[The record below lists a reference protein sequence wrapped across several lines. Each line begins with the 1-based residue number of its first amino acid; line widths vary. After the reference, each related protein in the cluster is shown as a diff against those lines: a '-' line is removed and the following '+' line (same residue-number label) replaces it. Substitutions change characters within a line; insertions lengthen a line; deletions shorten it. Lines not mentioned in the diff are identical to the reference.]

1 MAIRNV
7 NFADLKD
14 GEEVTLRL
22 REGESIIVGTVAPGF
37 TTQGG
42 RHIDLKN
49 NRNHVVIYRD
59 TNFRIFA
66 DRHPTIREVL
76 AGYPVGTVFSYR
88 NKHEKT
94 LTWVKSGDDRVTRVD
109 DDRPA
114 YSLSI
119 SAGFTDLGDNPYDR
133 ISLVPAVEFY
143 DVSFGASGTYDRPW
157 F

>member
-1 MAIRNV
+1 MAVRQIA
-7 NFADLKD
+7 FADLKD
-14 GEEVTLRL
+14 GEKVTLRL

-42 RHIDLKN
+42 RRIDLKN

-66 DRHPTIREVL
+66 DRGPTINEVL

-133 ISLVPAVEFY
+133 ITLGSTTEFY
-143 DVSFGASGTYDRPW
+143 HPSFGDSGAYDRSRL
-157 F
+157 